1 MVRLGLYIEVRHPDL
16 DCSCIESGNPG
27 LGGTQY
33 QMLLL
38 AYHLANTYKDKFNVY
53 LFVDEK
59 VKFANDHITQVQLL
73 DKGDL
78 REEIVKSNI
87 SVLIVRSEL
96 DILRC
101 LEKLPIKIVTWSHNF
116 FNYDLAEQIAKQ
128 TNVSVNVF
136 VGKQQYDV
144 YIDDDVIEKST
155 FIFNMVPSS
164 DVMPKRKSSK
174 NVIFIGALI
183 PAKGFHILASMWKY
197 ILSNEP
203 DAQLYVLGSGNL
215 YGGIKELG
223 RYGLAEKN
231 YEDGFMRY
239 LTDDKGN
246 ILPSVHFEG
255 VVGNNKV
262 EYYLNASVGALNLN
276 GARETFGLVAA
287 ELEACGVPV
296 VTYGRGSYA
305 DIIQDGITG
314 YICNSRRDIVEK
326 LLLLLGNKSQNI
338 LMGEAAYINSQKF
351 SQRYILPQWVSLIES
366 VEDGSLIVD
375 YIKPIPPYRNNFKWL
390 IVIVRFMRYNMGM
403 KWLPSTIQ
411 LATFVRKLL
420 KRSVN

>member
-1 MVRLGLYIEVRHPDL
+1 MIKLGFYVDIRHKNL
-16 DCSCIESGNPG
+16 DCSHIERGNPG

-59 VKFANDHITQVQLL
+59 VKFANSQITQVQLL
-73 DKGDL
+73 EKGNL
-78 REEIVKSNI
+78 REEVVKSNI
-87 SVLIVRSEL
+87 SVLIIRSEL
-96 DILRC
+96 EILGC

-116 FNYDLAEQIAKQ
+116 FNYDLAKQIAKQ

-136 VGKQQYDV
+136 VGKQQYDL

-155 FIFNMVPSS
+155 YIFNMVPSS
-164 DVMPKRKSSK
+164 NVMPKRKSSK

-215 YGGIKELG
+215 YGCNKELG
-223 RYGLAEKN
+223 RYGLAEKS
-231 YEDGFMRY
+231 YEDEFMRY
-239 LTDDKGN
+239 LTDDNGDV
-246 ILPSVHFEG
+246 LPSVHFEG

-276 GARETFGLVAA
+276 GAKETFGLVAA

-314 YICNSRRDIVEK
+314 YICNSRRNIVER
-326 LLLLLGNKSQNI
+326 LLQLLGNKTQNT
-338 LMGEAAYINSQKF
+338 LMGEAAYINSRKF
-351 SQRYILPQWVSLIES
+351 SPKNILPQWVLLIES
-366 VEDGSLIVD
+366 VSNDNLIIN
-375 YIKPIPPYRNNFKWL
+375 YTKPIPPYRNNFKWL
-390 IVIVRFMRYNMGM
+390 IAIVRFMRYNMRM

-411 LATFVRKLL
+411 LRSMIINILRK
-420 KRSVN
+420 